1 MDEAQATFEVGLQ
14 AYRLFNYYASEC
26 EKLEERISYLYEQAG
41 ALQDEA
47 ESRGSYKWH
56 TPLKGA

>member
-26 EKLEERISYLYEQAG
+26 EKL
-41 ALQDEA
+41 
-47 ESRGSYKWH
+47 GS
-56 TPLKGA
+56 A